1 MFVTEYYGENTKQG
15 VFIRLHKYH
24 NHAFRDARDD
34 LKESLSMY
42 EQSIQD
48 NAEID
53 FVLEDNSTIVRIIN
67 PDTGHEYEAFIITD
81 RVVIEE

>member
-1 MFVTEYYGENTKQG
+1 
-15 VFIRLHKYH
+15 
-24 NHAFRDARDD
+24 
-34 LKESLSMY
+34 MY

-67 PDTGHEYEAFIITD
+67 PDTGHEYEAFVITD